1 MKSKED
7 SINLYY
13 MNKGQAKNHKADDT
27 IKRKKAKEREKRIKQ
42 NKQKNEEQDRF
53 DLETDAVINMTNK
66 NKIKKD
72 EEKRKKIDKEER
84 KRKKRNKKIKFIL
97 KTILLLGIIIGG
109 TVFAMTSPMFNIKNI
124 EVINNNEITNETII
138 SLSGLKIDENI
149 FKYRTSDVINNI
161 KENPYVENVKVHRK
175 IPNTIQIDVE
185 ERTPRYSV
193 DFMGKYVYINTQGY
207 FLEISEDSKGL
218 PIIQGVSTPEEQIVP
233 NNRLCNEDLEKLEDV
248 IKIMN
253 VAKENN
259 LDTKVT
265 SIDISNKNEYSI
277 YIEEEKKK
285 VYLGDISNL
294 SNKMLYVV
302 AIIEQEKG
310 NEGDIYVN
318 QEING
323 KLKTYFRE
331 KV

>member
-1 MKSKED
+1 
-7 SINLYY
+7 
-13 MNKGQAKNHKADDT
+13 
-27 IKRKKAKEREKRIKQ
+27 
-42 NKQKNEEQDRF
+42 
-53 DLETDAVINMTNK
+53 
-66 NKIKKD
+66 
-72 EEKRKKIDKEER
+72 
-84 KRKKRNKKIKFIL
+84 
-97 KTILLLGIIIGG
+97 
-109 TVFAMTSPMFNIKNI
+109 
-124 EVINNNEITNETII
+124 
-138 SLSGLKIDENI
+138 
-149 FKYRTSDVINNI
+149 
-161 KENPYVENVKVHRK
+161 
-175 IPNTIQIDVE
+175 
-185 ERTPRYSV
+185 
-193 DFMGKYVYINTQGY
+193 
-207 FLEISEDSKGL
+207 
-218 PIIQGVSTPEEQIVP
+218 
-233 NNRLCNEDLEKLEDV
+233 
-248 IKIMN
+248 MN